1 MDEALMEKGLL
12 FCGACA
18 SRVLGT
24 GEALKSEL
32 SRPVKHSEL
41 CFCCKLFD
49 APASAPCV

>member
-24 GEALKSEL
+24 WEALKSEL